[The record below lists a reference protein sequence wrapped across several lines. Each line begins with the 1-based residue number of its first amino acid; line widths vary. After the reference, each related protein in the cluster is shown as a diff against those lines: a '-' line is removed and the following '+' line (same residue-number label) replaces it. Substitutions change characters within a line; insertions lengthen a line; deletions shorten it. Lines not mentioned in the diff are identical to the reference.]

1 MKKELRQTVLKQMK
15 KLSGKEKEQ
24 ADNWLIQHLLNSAAY
39 QKAQVIATYLSM
51 PHEVSTAAFIKQAQ
65 LDGKRVLVPKTYGQG
80 RMIFVDYDESR
91 LQKSSFGLMEPISE
105 EDVDKT
111 EIDLIHVPGVVFNSQ
126 GFRIGYGGGYY
137 DRYLVDFAGA
147 SISSIYSFQKSDF
160 EPDYHDIAVKEVLIY
175 ELHLR

>member
-1 MKKELRQTVLKQMK
+1 MKKELRQTVLNQMK

-24 ADNWLIQHLLNSAAY
+24 ADNWLIQRLLSSAAY

-91 LQKSSFGLMEPISE
+91 LQKSSFGLLEPMSE
-105 EDVDKT
+105 EAVEKT

-137 DRYLVDFAGA
+137 DRYLDDYEGTSVSTIYQVQQEDFTPA
-147 SISSIYSFQKSDF
+147 Q
-160 EPDYHDIAVKEVLIY
+160 HDVAVKELIMY
-175 ELHLR
+175 ETNL

>member
-1 MKKELRQTVLKQMK
+1 MKKELRQTVLNQMK
-15 KLSGKEKEQ
+15 KLLGKEKEQ
-24 ADNWLIQHLLNSAAY
+24 ADSWLTQRLLSSAAY

-80 RMIFVDYDESR
+80 RMIFADYDESC

-105 EDVDKT
+105 EAVDKT

-137 DRYLVDFAGA
+137 DRYLADFAGA
-147 SISSIYSFQKSDF
+147 SISSIYSFQQSDF
-160 EPDYHDIAVKEVLIY
+160 EPDYHDIAVKEVLTY

>member
-1 MKKELRQTVLKQMK
+1 MKKELRQTVLNQMK

-24 ADNWLIQHLLNSAAY
+24 TDNWLTQRLLSSAAY

-51 PHEVSTAAFIKQAQ
+51 PHEVATLAFIKQAQ

-80 RMIFVDYDESR
+80 RMIFVDYDESH
-91 LQKSSFGLMEPISE
+91 LQKSSFDLMEPISE
-105 EDVDKT
+105 EAVDKT

-137 DRYLVDFAGA
+137 DRYLADFAGA

-160 EPDYHDIAVKEVLIY
+160 EPDYHDIAVKEVLTY
-175 ELHLR
+175 ELHL

>member
-1 MKKELRQTVLKQMK
+1 MKKELRQTVLNQMK
-15 KLSGKEKEQ
+15 SLSEKEKEQ
-24 ADNWLIQHLLNSAAY
+24 ADGWLTQHLFQSRAY
-39 QKAQVIATYLSM
+39 QEARVIATYLSM

-80 RMIFVDYDESR
+80 RMIFVDYDESY
-91 LQKSSFGLMEPISE
+91 LQKSSFGLMEPMSE
-105 EDVDKT
+105 EAVEKT

-137 DRYLVDFAGA
+137 DRYLADFAGA

-160 EPDYHDIAVKEVLIY
+160 EPDYHDIAVKEVLTY
-175 ELHLR
+175 ELHL

>member
-1 MKKELRQTVLKQMK
+1 MKKELRQTVLNRMK

-24 ADNWLIQHLLNSAAY
+24 ADSWLTQRLLSSAAY
-39 QKAQVIATYLSM
+39 QEAHVMATYLSM

-91 LQKSSFGLMEPISE
+91 LQKSSFGLMEPTSE
-105 EDVDKT
+105 EAVEKT

-137 DRYLVDFAGA
+137 DRYLADFTGA

-160 EPDYHDIAVKEVLIY
+160 EPNYHDIAVKEVLIY

>member
-1 MKKELRQTVLKQMK
+1 MKKELRQTVLNQMK

-24 ADNWLIQHLLNSAAY
+24 ADSWLTQRLLSSAAY

-65 LDGKRVLVPKTYGQG
+65 LDSKRVLVPKTYGQG
-80 RMIFVDYDESR
+80 RMIFVDYDESH
-91 LQKSSFGLMEPISE
+91 LQKSSFGLLEPMSE
-105 EDVDKT
+105 EAVEKT

-137 DRYLVDFAGA
+137 DRYLDDYEGTSVSTIYQVQQADFAPA
-147 SISSIYSFQKSDF
+147 Q
-160 EPDYHDIAVKEVLIY
+160 HDVAVKELIMY
-175 ELHLR
+175 ETNL

>member
-1 MKKELRQTVLKQMK
+1 
-15 KLSGKEKEQ
+15 
-24 ADNWLIQHLLNSAAY
+24 
-39 QKAQVIATYLSM
+39 M

-80 RMIFVDYDESR
+80 RMIFVDYDER
-91 LQKSSFGLMEPISE
+91 HLQKSSFGLMEPTSE
-105 EDVDKT
+105 EAVDKT

-137 DRYLVDFAGA
+137 DRYLADFAGA
-147 SISSIYSFQKSDF
+147 SISSIYSFQQSDF
-160 EPDYHDIAVKEVLIY
+160 EPDYHDIAVKEVLTY

>member
-1 MKKELRQTVLKQMK
+1 MKKELRQTVLNQMK
-15 KLSGKEKEQ
+15 KQSGKEKEQ
-24 ADNWLIQHLLNSAAY
+24 ADNWLTQHLLSSVAY

-105 EDVDKT
+105 EAVDKT

-137 DRYLVDFAGA
+137 DRYLADFAGA
-147 SISSIYSFQKSDF
+147 SISSIYSFQQSDF
-160 EPDYHDIAVKEVLIY
+160 EPDYHDIAVKEVLTY
-175 ELHLR
+175 ELHL

>member
-1 MKKELRQTVLKQMK
+1 MKKELRQTVLNQMK
-15 KLSGKEKEQ
+15 SLSEKEKEQ
-24 ADNWLIQHLLNSAAY
+24 ADNWLTQHILQSRAY
-39 QKAQVIATYLSM
+39 QEAKVIATYLSM
-51 PHEVSTAAFIKQAQ
+51 PHEVSTADFIKQAQ

-105 EDVDKT
+105 EAVDKT

-137 DRYLVDFAGA
+137 DRYLADFAGA
-147 SISSIYSFQKSDF
+147 SISSIYSFQNSDF
-160 EPDYHDIAVKEVLIY
+160 EPNYHDIAVKEVLIY
-175 ELHLR
+175 ELHL

>member
-1 MKKELRQTVLKQMK
+1 MKKELRQTVLNQMK
-15 KLSGKEKEQ
+15 KQSGKEKEQ
-24 ADNWLIQHLLNSAAY
+24 ADNWLTQHLLSSVAY

-91 LQKSSFGLMEPISE
+91 LQKSSFGLMEPMSE
-105 EDVDKT
+105 EAVEKT

-137 DRYLVDFAGA
+137 DRYLADFAGA
-147 SISSIYSFQKSDF
+147 SISSIYSFQQSDF

>member
-1 MKKELRQTVLKQMK
+1 MKKELRQTVLNQMK

-24 ADNWLIQHLLNSAAY
+24 ADSWLTQHLLSSAAY

-51 PHEVSTAAFIKQAQ
+51 PHEVSTAAFIEQAQ

-80 RMIFVDYDESR
+80 RMIFVNYDKNR
-91 LQKSSFGLMEPISE
+91 LQKSSFGLLEPTSE
-105 EDVDKT
+105 EAVEQA

-137 DRYLVDFAGA
+137 DRYLADYTGA
-147 SISSIYSFQKSDF
+147 SISTIYAVQQAEFTPAQ
-160 EPDYHDIAVKEVLIY
+160 HDVAVKELLIY
-175 ELHLR
+175 ETNL

>member
-1 MKKELRQTVLKQMK
+1 MKKELRQTVLSQMK
-15 KLSGKEKEQ
+15 SLSGKDKEL
-24 ADNWLIQHLLNSAAY
+24 ADSWLTHHMLQSRAY
-39 QKAQVIATYLSM
+39 QEAKVIATYLSM
-51 PHEVSTAAFIKQAQ
+51 PHEVSTADFIKQAQ

-105 EDVDKT
+105 EAVDKT

-137 DRYLVDFAGA
+137 DRYLANFIGA

-160 EPDYHDIAVKEVLIY
+160 EPNYHDIAVKEVLIY

>member
-1 MKKELRQTVLKQMK
+1 MKKELRQTVLNRMK

-24 ADNWLIQHLLNSAAY
+24 ADSWLTQRLLSSAVY

-91 LQKSSFGLMEPISE
+91 LQKSSFGLMEPTSE
-105 EDVDKT
+105 EAVEKT

-137 DRYLVDFAGA
+137 DRYLADFAGA

-160 EPDYHDIAVKEVLIY
+160 EPNYHDIAVKEVLIY

>member
-1 MKKELRQTVLKQMK
+1 MKKELRQTVLNRMK

-24 ADNWLIQHLLNSAAY
+24 ADSWLTQHLLSSTAY
-39 QKAQVIATYLSM
+39 QNAQVIATYLSM

-80 RMIFVDYDESR
+80 RMIFVDYDLR
-91 LQKSSFGLMEPISE
+91 HLQKSSFGLMEPTSE
-105 EDVDKT
+105 EAVEKT

-137 DRYLVDFAGA
+137 DRYLANFIGA

-160 EPDYHDIAVKEVLIY
+160 EPNYHDIAVKEVLIY

>member
-1 MKKELRQTVLKQMK
+1 MKKELRQTVLNQMK

-24 ADNWLIQHLLNSAAY
+24 ADSWLTQRLLSSAAY

-91 LQKSSFGLMEPISE
+91 LQKSSFGLLEPMIE
-105 EDVDKT
+105 EAVEKT

-137 DRYLVDFAGA
+137 DRYLDDYEGTSVSTIYQVQQEDFTPA
-147 SISSIYSFQKSDF
+147 Q
-160 EPDYHDIAVKEVLIY
+160 HDVAVKELIMY
-175 ELHLR
+175 ETNL

>member
-1 MKKELRQTVLKQMK
+1 MKKELRQTVLNQMK

-24 ADNWLIQHLLNSAAY
+24 ADSWLTQRLLSSAAY
-39 QKAQVIATYLSM
+39 QNAQVIATYLSM

-65 LDGKRVLVPKTYGQG
+65 LAGKRVLVPKTYGQG

-91 LQKSSFGLMEPISE
+91 LQKSSFGLMEPTSE
-105 EDVDKT
+105 EAVEKT

-137 DRYLVDFAGA
+137 DRYLANFIGA

-160 EPDYHDIAVKEVLIY
+160 EPNYHDIAVKEVLIY

>member
-1 MKKELRQTVLKQMK
+1 MKKELRQTVLNQMK

-24 ADNWLIQHLLNSAAY
+24 ADSWLTQRLLSSAAY

-51 PHEVSTAAFIKQAQ
+51 PHEVSTAAFIEQAQ

-80 RMIFVDYDESR
+80 RMIFVDFDGNR
-91 LQKSSFGLMEPISE
+91 LQKSSFGLMEPTSE
-105 EDVDKT
+105 EAVDKT

-137 DRYLVDFAGA
+137 DRYLADYTGA
-147 SISSIYSFQKSDF
+147 SISTIYAVQQAEFTPSQ
-160 EPDYHDIAVKEVLIY
+160 HDIAVKELIIY
-175 ELHLR
+175 ETNL

>member
-1 MKKELRQTVLKQMK
+1 MKKELRQAVLIQMK

-24 ADNWLIQHLLNSAAY
+24 ADSWLTQRLLNSKAY
-39 QKAQVIATYLSM
+39 QEAEVIATYLSM

-91 LQKSSFGLMEPISE
+91 LHKSSFGLMEPISE
-105 EDVDKT
+105 EAVEKS

-137 DRYLVDFAGA
+137 DRYLDDYEGTSVSTIYQVQQADFTPA
-147 SISSIYSFQKSDF
+147 Q
-160 EPDYHDIAVKEVLIY
+160 HDVAVKELIMY
-175 ELHLR
+175 ETNL

>member
-1 MKKELRQTVLKQMK
+1 MKKELRQTVLNRMK

-24 ADNWLIQHLLNSAAY
+24 ADSWLTQHLLSSTAY
-39 QKAQVIATYLSM
+39 QNAQVIATYLSM

-91 LQKSSFGLMEPISE
+91 LQKSSFGLMEPTSE
-105 EDVDKT
+105 EAVEKA

-137 DRYLVDFAGA
+137 DRYLADFTGA

-160 EPDYHDIAVKEVLIY
+160 EPNYHDIAVKEVLIY

>member
-1 MKKELRQTVLKQMK
+1 MKKELRQTVLNQMK

-24 ADNWLIQHLLNSAAY
+24 ADSWLTQRLLSSAAY

-51 PHEVSTAAFIKQAQ
+51 PHEVATLAFIKQAQ

-91 LQKSSFGLMEPISE
+91 LQKSSFGLLEPMSE
-105 EDVDKT
+105 EAVEKT

-137 DRYLVDFAGA
+137 DRYLDDYEGTSVSTIYQVQQADFMPA
-147 SISSIYSFQKSDF
+147 Q
-160 EPDYHDIAVKEVLIY
+160 HDVAVKELIMY
-175 ELHLR
+175 ETNL

>member
-1 MKKELRQTVLKQMK
+1 MKKELRQTVLNRMK

-24 ADNWLIQHLLNSAAY
+24 ADSWLTQRLLSSVAY
-39 QKAQVIATYLSM
+39 QEAQVMATYLSM

-80 RMIFVDYDESR
+80 RMVFVDYDESR
-91 LQKSSFGLMEPISE
+91 LQKSSFGLMEPTSE
-105 EDVDKT
+105 EAVEKT

-137 DRYLVDFAGA
+137 DRYLADFIGA

-160 EPDYHDIAVKEVLIY
+160 EPNYHDIAVKEVLIY
-175 ELHLR
+175 ELHL

>member
-1 MKKELRQTVLKQMK
+1 MKKELRQTVLNQMK

-24 ADNWLIQHLLNSAAY
+24 ADSWLTQRLLSSAAY

-65 LDGKRVLVPKTYGQG
+65 LDSKRVLVPKTYGQG
-80 RMIFVDYDESR
+80 RMIFVDYDESH
-91 LQKSSFGLMEPISE
+91 LQKSSFGLLEPMSE
-105 EDVDKT
+105 EAVEKT

-137 DRYLVDFAGA
+137 DRYLDDYEGTSVSTIYQVQQADFTPA
-147 SISSIYSFQKSDF
+147 Q
-160 EPDYHDIAVKEVLIY
+160 HDVAVKELIMY
-175 ELHLR
+175 ETNL

>member
-24 ADNWLIQHLLNSAAY
+24 ADSWLTQRLLSSAAY

-91 LQKSSFGLMEPISE
+91 LQKSSFGLLEPMSE
-105 EDVDKT
+105 EAVEKT

-137 DRYLVDFAGA
+137 DRYLDDYEGTSVSTIYQVQQEDFTPA
-147 SISSIYSFQKSDF
+147 Q
-160 EPDYHDIAVKEVLIY
+160 HDVAVKELIMY
-175 ELHLR
+175 ETNL

>member
-1 MKKELRQTVLKQMK
+1 MKKELRQTVLNQMK

-24 ADNWLIQHLLNSAAY
+24 ADSWLTQRLLSSAAY

-91 LQKSSFGLMEPISE
+91 LQKSSFGLMEPTS
-105 EDVDKT
+105 DDAVDKT
-111 EIDLIHVPGVVFNSQ
+111 DIDLIHVPGVVFNSQ

-137 DRYLVDFAGA
+137 DRYLDDYEGTSVSTIYQVQQEDFTPA
-147 SISSIYSFQKSDF
+147 Q
-160 EPDYHDIAVKEVLIY
+160 HDVAVKELIMY
-175 ELHLR
+175 ETNL

>member
-1 MKKELRQTVLKQMK
+1 MKKELRQTVLNQMK
-15 KLSGKEKEQ
+15 KLTGKEKEQ
-24 ADNWLIQHLLNSAAY
+24 ADNWLTQHLLSSAAY
-39 QKAQVIATYLSM
+39 QKSQVIATYLSM

-91 LQKSSFGLMEPISE
+91 LQKSSFGLLEPMSE
-105 EDVDKT
+105 EAVEKT

-137 DRYLVDFAGA
+137 DRYLDDYEGTSVSTIYQVQQEDFTPA
-147 SISSIYSFQKSDF
+147 Q
-160 EPDYHDIAVKEVLIY
+160 HDVAVKELIMY
-175 ELHLR
+175 ETNL

>member
-1 MKKELRQTVLKQMK
+1 MKKELRQTVLNQMK

-24 ADNWLIQHLLNSAAY
+24 ADSWLTQRFLSSAAY

-51 PHEVSTAAFIKQAQ
+51 PHEVSTAAFIKQAR

-91 LQKSSFGLMEPISE
+91 LQKSSFGLMEPMSE
-105 EDVDKT
+105 EVVDKT

-137 DRYLVDFAGA
+137 DRYLDDYEGTSVSTIYQIQQADFTPA
-147 SISSIYSFQKSDF
+147 Q
-160 EPDYHDIAVKEVLIY
+160 HDVAVKELIMY
-175 ELHLR
+175 ETNL

>member
-1 MKKELRQTVLKQMK
+1 MKKELRQAVLIQMK

-24 ADNWLIQHLLNSAAY
+24 ADSWLTQRLLSSAAY

-65 LDGKRVLVPKTYGQG
+65 LDGKRVLVPKTHGQG

-91 LQKSSFGLMEPISE
+91 LQKSSFGLLEPMSE
-105 EDVDKT
+105 EAVEKT

-137 DRYLVDFAGA
+137 DRYLDDYEGTSVSTIYQVQQEDFTPA
-147 SISSIYSFQKSDF
+147 Q
-160 EPDYHDIAVKEVLIY
+160 HDVAVKELIMY
-175 ELHLR
+175 ETNL

>member
-1 MKKELRQTVLKQMK
+1 MKKELRQTVLNQMK

-24 ADNWLIQHLLNSAAY
+24 ADSWLTQRLLSSAAY

-51 PHEVSTAAFIKQAQ
+51 PHEVATLAFIKQAQ

-80 RMIFVDYDESR
+80 RMIFVDYDESH
-91 LQKSSFGLMEPISE
+91 LQKSSFGLLEPMSE
-105 EDVDKT
+105 EAVEKT

-137 DRYLVDFAGA
+137 DRYLDDYEGTSVSTIYQVQQADFMPA
-147 SISSIYSFQKSDF
+147 Q
-160 EPDYHDIAVKEVLIY
+160 HDVAVKELIMY
-175 ELHLR
+175 ETNL